1 MKEQI
6 IIHPAKGKKEKTVP
20 ETGLLVATAGE
31 ARLAQK
37 LLMNNGGR
45 QQNIYISKLAVSAEA
60 DLFAAGPTIGAPFAV
75 MTMEKLI
82 ALGARKIILFGWC
95 GAVTE
100 EYSVGDVVVGG
111 VPVSG
116 EGTSHHYPLDSPAMP
131 SMPLCDS
138 LSDLLDRAGI
148 QHSHANI
155 WSTDAPYR
163 EERSYLAELHKNA
176 DVKCVDM
183 EYSALCAVA
192 QFRNVEFSAL
202 FLVSDELYR
211 DKWQPGYVRRDF
223 RDKSSELV
231 ALLTTIGK

>member
-6 IIHPAKGKKEKTVP
+6 IIHPAKGKKEKLIP

-37 LLMNNGGR
+37 LLIEGGGR
-45 QQNIYISKLAVSAEA
+45 QQRIYISKLAVSASE

-95 GAVTE
+95 GAV
-100 EYSVGDVVVGG
+100 SDDLVVGDLVIGG

-116 EGTSHHYPLDSPAMP
+116 EGTSSHYPLSEPANP
-131 SMPLCDS
+131 SRAVCDVIAER
-138 LSDLLDRAGI
+138 LDKAGFE
-148 QHSHANI
+148 HAQYNV

-163 EERSYLAELHKNA
+163 EDRGYLAELQKSA

-192 QFRNVEFSAL
+192 QFRKIEFAAL

-211 DKWQPGYVRRDF
+211 QQWQPGYTTKEF
-223 RDKSSELV
+223 REKSSAIIEI
-231 ALLTTIGK
+231 LTTIER